1 MKSSLKGWKRSDVS
15 PDHNQHVIFQ
25 LLRVSQRK
33 QMVAERLIEE
43 EDCSS
48 YLCLQVGKQKQRRP
62 CSCGA
67 FCSSC
72 SGVCDWNIRLEMKTS
87 ITILR

>member
-25 LLRVSQRK
+25 LLHVSERK
-33 QMVAERLIEE
+33 EMVAERLIEE
-43 EDCSS
+43 EDYSS
-48 YLCLQVGKQKQRRP
+48 YLCLQGGKRKQRRP

-67 FCSSC
+67 FAAAAAEF
-72 SGVCDWNIRLEMKTS
+72 VI
-87 ITILR
+87 